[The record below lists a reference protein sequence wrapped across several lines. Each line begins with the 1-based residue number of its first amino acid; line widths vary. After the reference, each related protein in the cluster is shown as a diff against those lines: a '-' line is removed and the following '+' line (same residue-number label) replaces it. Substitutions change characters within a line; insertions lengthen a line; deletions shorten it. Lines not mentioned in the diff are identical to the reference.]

1 MKIVNWIRAILALL
15 MMTAVIFPAQASLVT
30 VDLLTDNQFVLSTG
44 PTVSNTLTQG
54 LGELPGAISQIGT
67 RTIAA
72 TMTGGIGFV
81 AASVGGGVF
90 GCDRSVTA
98 LGACSLKYVIDE
110 AITLSR
116 VLGTANTDL
125 TGVGSAVLEF
135 WVNNAQV
142 WTHTMIATT
151 ESFDIPF
158 ASTTFGV
165 GSSFELRNS
174 GGNAGTD
181 ISSANIMIEGSNRVS
196 EPGSL
201 ALFGLGMLGIA
212 GLTRRQNKVS
222 MLRTAA

>member
-1 MKIVNWIRAILALL
+1 MKIVTWLRAILAPLVL
-15 MMTAVIFPAQASLVT
+15 MAAVIFPAHASLVT

-158 ASTTFGV
+158 ALTTFGV

-181 ISSANIMIEGSNRVS
+181 ISAAKFKIEGPNRVS

-212 GLTRRQNKVS
+212 GITRRQRKV
-222 MLRTAA
+222 MGRAAA